1 MSGKK
6 KHPVTAS
13 YPEFRSAEEELEY
26 HSDQGWQYLMA
37 SYQERLGSA
46 EVKQSMS
53 RKGNCLDNA
62 VIENFFGLLKT
73 ECWHNEKYEDV
84 EQLKKAVD
92 EYIH

>member
-13 YPEFRSAEEELEY
+13 YPKFRSAEEELEY
-26 HSDQGWQYLMA
+26 HSDQGWQYQMA

-53 RKGNCLDNA
+53 RKA
-62 VIENFFGLLKT
+62 TAWIMLL
-73 ECWHNEKYEDV
+73 
-84 EQLKKAVD
+84 
-92 EYIH
+92 